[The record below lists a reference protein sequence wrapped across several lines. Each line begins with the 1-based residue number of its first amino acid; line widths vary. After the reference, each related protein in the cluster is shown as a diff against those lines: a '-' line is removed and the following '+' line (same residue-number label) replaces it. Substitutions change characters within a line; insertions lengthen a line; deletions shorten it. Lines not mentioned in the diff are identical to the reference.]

1 MVKKESREEVYVVL
15 YSEPVAEYASIW
27 REQDHAGR
35 MFGDDDK
42 QSGGEC
48 LELRGWEYIGEWSMR
63 KNLEGREG
71 QTCWG

>member
-1 MVKKESREEVYVVL
+1 MYVVL